1 MHTGLKKDVRSE
13 HFAKAKVFDDLPEK
27 TILKA
32 ENTFCMAL
40 DGDVDFKPNAV
51 QLLIDRL
58 RRNKKVGVVCGRI
71 HPIGAGRREKI
82 LYVREVSYCDNG
94 IKNCPIE
101 RKFSSKFIFCGFAKR
116 KFKLYLL

>member
-1 MHTGLKKDVRSE
+1 MTKENKNYYDDFEIRVLIDKSFFLDLKKDVRAE

-71 HPIGAGRREKI
+71 HPIGSGNA
-82 LYVREVSYCDNG
+82 
-94 IKNCPIE
+94 
-101 RKFSSKFIFCGFAKR
+101 
-116 KFKLYLL
+116 YLANDCLSLLTSTKPYRHQQQ

>member
-1 MHTGLKKDVRSE
+1 MRAE
-13 HFAKAKVFDDLPEK
+13 HFAKAKVFDELPEK

-40 DGDVDFKPNAV
+40 DGDVDFKPNAL

-71 HPIGAGRREKI
+71 HPIGSGRNNLTDEFHWLVDCYLPLRGNSAR
-82 LYVREVSYCDNG
+82 LVNNSLL
-94 IKNCPIE
+94 
-101 RKFSSKFIFCGFAKR
+101 FSCFLQF
-116 KFKLYLL
+116 

>member
-1 MHTGLKKDVRSE
+1 MRAE

-71 HPIGAGRREKI
+71 HPIGAGKQFCSLYQNKYLFACVSNI
-82 LYVREVSYCDNG
+82 LAIQTACFHVS
-94 IKNCPIE
+94 NC
-101 RKFSSKFIFCGFAKR
+101 
-116 KFKLYLL
+116 L

>member
-1 MHTGLKKDVRSE
+1 MKQQVRSE

-27 TILKA
+27 VILKA

-71 HPIGAGRREKI
+71 HPIGSGNLSHYLTLLTLCLSKKSNRIAFIIQDQWFGIRSLSTLFPIGCRRQ
-82 LYVREVSYCDNG
+82 LST
-94 IKNCPIE
+94 
-101 RKFSSKFIFCGFAKR
+101 F
-116 KFKLYLL
+116 